1 MRTVTAN
8 DATGRIRF
16 RNRPSQYYFAYGSN
30 MHLPSMRIR
39 CPRAR
44 LLGTASL
51 SDWQFF
57 INAQGYASI
66 WPANDEKVYGALWYI
81 GPREEAV
88 LDLYE
93 DVADQLYFRFTVE
106 VISPK
111 VNYPD
116 VLTYVA
122 TNQRPG
128 RPRAG
133 YMRLVHESA
142 EHLSF
147 PESYCGFLRN
157 WD

>member
-1 MRTVTAN
+1 
-8 DATGRIRF
+8 
-16 RNRPSQYYFAYGSN
+16 
-30 MHLPSMRIR
+30 MHYPSMRIR

-44 LLGTASL
+44 LLSTASL

-66 WPANDEKVYGALWYI
+66 KPFNNEKVYGALWCI
-81 GPREEAV
+81 GPREEAI

-93 DVADQLYFRFTVE
+93 DVADHLYFRITVE
-106 VISPK
+106 VTSLK
-111 VNYPD
+111 ESYPE

-128 RPRAG
+128 RPRAR
-133 YMRLVHESA
+133 YMQLIHESA
-142 EHLSF
+142 RHLNF

-157 WD
+157 WH